1 MPQNG
6 YSVGRDISLTLT
18 TSGGPL
24 TFNKITG
31 FSSKQETSKQK
42 VKRLD
47 GVTDALR
54 FFDGWSGSFDIERA
68 DSGVEDYFI
77 QLESNYYAGINEIPA
92 TILETISN
100 PDGSTSQY
108 RYERVIL
115 SLDQAGDW
123 KGDSSVKIKV
133 GFEAARKKLVV

>member
-6 YSVGRDISLTLT
+6 YSVGRDISLTVT
-18 TSGGPL
+18 TSDGPK
-24 TFNKITG
+24 TFSEITG
-31 FSSKQETSKQK
+31 FASKQETSKEK
-42 VKRLD
+42 IKRLD

-54 FFDGWSGSFDIERA
+54 FFDGWSGSFDIERT
-68 DSGVEDYFI
+68 DSSVEDYFI
-77 QLESNYYAGINEIPA
+77 KLEANYFSGINEIPA

-108 RYERVIL
+108 RYERVIM

-133 GFEAARKKLVV
+133 SFEAARKKQVV

>member
-6 YSVGRDISLTLT
+6 YSIGRDISVTVT
-18 TSGGPL
+18 TAKGPL

-31 FSSKQETSKQK
+31 FSSKQEASKQK
-42 VKRLD
+42 IKRLD

-54 FFDGWSGSFDIERA
+54 FFDGWSGSFDVERT
-68 DSGVEDYFI
+68 DSVVEDYFV
-77 QLESNYYAGINEIPA
+77 QLEADQFAGINEIPA

-100 PDGSTSQY
+100 PDGTTSQY
-108 RYERVIL
+108 RYERVIM

-133 GFEAARKKLVV
+133 GFEAARKKKVV